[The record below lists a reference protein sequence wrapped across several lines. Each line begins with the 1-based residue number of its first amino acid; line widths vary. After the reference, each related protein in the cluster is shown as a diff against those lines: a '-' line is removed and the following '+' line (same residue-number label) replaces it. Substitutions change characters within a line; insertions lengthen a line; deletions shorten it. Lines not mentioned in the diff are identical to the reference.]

1 MRCLGSVSVEAWGE
15 TALIHDFKRESF
27 LEKRKEMRKNRVRM
41 WPQVK
46 SSLLL
51 MHKLHSKVG
60 LPSGNFR
67 LGFRTFC
74 TYMHQA
80 LDMRGREGLT
90 FQGSFP
96 QLGECCGEGK
106 VLSTANSWR
115 MSEPVRKRDRWGQKQ
130 SLPEEASKYC
140 SRKCNSKRREIQ
152 EHESAPCGHRE

>member
-1 MRCLGSVSVEAWGE
+1 MKVFLETLKFLSLPLHGQRCLQKNLTKTIGENDNDKVCSDMRCLGSVSVEAWGE

-27 LEKRKEMRKNRVRM
+27 LEKTRKEMRKNRVRM

-74 TYMHQA
+74 NLYASGLGYEGQ
-80 LDMRGREGLT
+80 GR
-90 FQGSFP
+90 FNFP
-96 QLGECCGEGK
+96 RILP
-106 VLSTANSWR
+106 STGRMLWR
-115 MSEPVRKRDRWGQKQ
+115 R
-130 SLPEEASKYC
+130 
-140 SRKCNSKRREIQ
+140 
-152 EHESAPCGHRE
+152 